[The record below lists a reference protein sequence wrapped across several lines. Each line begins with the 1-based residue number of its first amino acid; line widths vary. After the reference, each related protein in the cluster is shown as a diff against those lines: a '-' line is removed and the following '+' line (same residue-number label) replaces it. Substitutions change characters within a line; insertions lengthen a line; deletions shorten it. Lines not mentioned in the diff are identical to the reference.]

1 MNFLLNTYI
10 TRGFW
15 GDEAWTGLLT
25 QLSIPEII
33 NVTGRDFHPPMYY
46 LVVNLF
52 TQIFGSSEAIRFVSF
67 FFYALLGIP
76 VYFLAREFKN
86 KYLTWLSVSM
96 VYLSPIMLTFAFEA
110 RTYSLLAL
118 MGACTTLFF
127 WKALEEKQSKWWV
140 WYFIFG
146 SIGVYSHYYM
156 WFILASHGFFW
167 LFVDRKQ
174 FWRVFK
180 SYLGILLVQ
189 LPWIPTLFAQ
199 VSSVAGNYWIGAMNE
214 KTHYEYFLR
223 VTGGDIVTDQQKII
237 AMTFAGLLGLSL
249 IMALKLRKNLRF
261 YTYLW
266 FWFVIPV
273 LLPTI
278 VSLYMPIFFYR
289 YLTFSI
295 MPIVFISLWGFRFVK
310 RGFVLLLL
318 AMMIFWIAKTDLAIF
333 KYSPYS
339 MRETITKIR
348 QETPTQDYAIMTY
361 LPAFAEVGYY
371 DRGEHP
377 LFVSPEGLVH
387 FSGQA
392 LLDEYVANDKATIG
406 EPEEGTSY
414 WLIEDKNNY
423 RFVENK

>member
-1 MNFLLNTYI
+1 MNLFFQNYI

-33 NVTGRDFHPPMYY
+33 QVTGQDFHPPMYY
-46 LVVNLF
+46 LAVYLF

-67 FFYALLGIP
+67 FFYALLGLP
-76 VYFLAREFKN
+76 VYFLARELKN
-86 KYLTWLSVSM
+86 KWLTWLSVIF
-96 VYLSPIMLTFAFEA
+96 VYLSPIMFTFAFEA

-118 MGACTTLFF
+118 MGASTTLFF
-127 WKALEEKQSKWWV
+127 WKGLEEKKIKWWLL
-140 WYFIFG
+140 YFIFG

-174 FWRVFK
+174 FWSVFK
-180 SYLGILLVQ
+180 VYFGILLVQ
-189 LPWIPTLFAQ
+189 LPWLPTLFSQ

-237 AMTFAGLLGLSL
+237 AMTFVGLLGLSL
-249 IMALKLRKNLRF
+249 VAAIKLRKNLKF

-266 FWFVIPV
+266 FWLIIPV
-273 LLPTI
+273 LLPTL
-278 VSLYMPIFFYR
+278 VSLFMPIFYYR

-295 MPIVFISLWGFRFVK
+295 MPIIFISLWALQFVK
-310 RGFVLLLL
+310 KEFVLLTTAML
-318 AMMIFWIAKTDLAIF
+318 AFWLVKTDFEVL

-339 MRETITKIR
+339 MREEMRKIKA
-348 QETPTQDYAIMTY
+348 ESPTQDYAIMTY

-371 DRGEHP
+371 DRGEHE
-377 LFVSPEGLVH
+377 LWVSPEGLVH

-392 LLDEYVANDKATIG
+392 LLDQYVKSGKAKIG
-406 EPEEGTSY
+406 TPQGMSY
-414 WLIEDKNNY
+414 WIIESKGNS
-423 RFVENK
+423 RFVKTE